1 MPKRDENSQQT
12 EHDEVP
18 ELDEVVGLP
27 ASEPAPPPNLDLFG
41 DGGMDLDSFRDAL
54 TLRLDSEID
63 RIINDLVAELE
74 TSLRERAEKH
84 LRERLPE
91 MVATVLAEHAP
102 RR

>member
-1 MPKRDENSQQT
+1 MAKRDEHHHDA
-12 EHDEVP
+12 EHDAVP
-18 ELDEVVGLP
+18 ELDDIVGLP

-41 DGGMDLDSFRDAL
+41 DGGMGLDAFREAL

-84 LRERLPE
+84 LRERLPDI
-91 MVATVLAEHAP
+91 VARTLTDVASGS
-102 RR
+102 